1 MTAMAQRVD
10 PTLIERLPP
19 VRGRYREQVLLSGLT
34 WFRVGGP
41 AEVLYRPADRDD
53 LCDFL
58 RGKPADVPLTVI
70 GVGSNLLV
78 RDGGIPGVVLRLGRE
93 FASISVEGEEVICGA
108 VALDVNVATVAK
120 IAGLAGLEF
129 LSGVPGTI
137 GGGLRMNAGA
147 YGKEIK
153 DVLVEAEAV
162 EPNGTL
168 HRLAPDD
175 LGHTYRHS
183 SVPEDWI
190 FLSARLR
197 GHTDEPDAIARRIVE
212 IHAAR
217 TGSQPIRTRT
227 GGSTFKNPPD
237 GKAWEL
243 IDRAGCRGLRR
254 GGAMV
259 SEQHCNFL
267 INTGTATAADI
278 ENLGEDVRAR
288 VRESSGIELEWEIR
302 RIGEPLPGTGSEGA
316 R

>member
-1 MTAMAQRVD
+1 MTAMAKRVE
-10 PTLIERLPP
+10 TSLIERLPA
-19 VRGRYREQVLLSGLT
+19 VRGRYREEVPLSGLT

-41 AEVLYRPADRDD
+41 AEVLYRPADVED

-78 RDGGIPGVVLRLGRE
+78 RDGGIRGVVLRLGRE
-93 FASISVEGEEVICGA
+93 FANIAVEGEDVICGA

-120 IAGLAGLEF
+120 VAGLGGLEF

-153 DVLVEAEAV
+153 DVLIAAEAID
-162 EPNGTL
+162 PSGTL
-168 HRLAPDD
+168 HRLSPED

-183 SVPEDWI
+183 TVPEDWI

-197 GHTDEPDAIARRIVE
+197 GHADEPEAIARRIAE
-212 IHAAR
+212 IHTAR

-227 GGSTFKNPPD
+227 GGSTFKNPPG

-267 INTGTATAADI
+267 INTGTATATDI
-278 ENLGEDVRAR
+278 ETLGEDVRVR
-288 VRESSGIELEWEIR
+288 VRKACGVELEWEIR
-302 RIGEPLPGTGSEGA
+302 RLGNPVHRNGAGGA